1 MYIMI
6 DRIQMTTEEKITMYN
21 QFTKEELIYMLIE
34 CNRIL
39 EMYSNRGVTIIG
51 SGQLDTIIRY
61 NEGLENKSNL

>member
-1 MYIMI
+1 MI